1 MKKQLAVMVMLCIA
15 LAGKSQGI
23 TFEKGSWKEVVAK
36 AKATNKPI
44 FIDVYTSWCGPCKN
58 MSKNVFT
65 QAEVGKEYN
74 ENYIC
79 YQIDAEK
86 GDGIELAKRYEVKA
100 YPTYLFLKADGSLF
114 SRSLGSME
122 AEKFIAVSKTAL
134 ADMNDPKP
142 LSEMEKEY
150 PNRKNDAAFLLE
162 YINKREKF
170 GKENAQLFDEYLAL
184 LPKEERVSDKT
195 LEIYRKE
202 KRNIDIHTLAYK
214 NLQENINVITPMKR
228 GVAYLYLMGCID
240 NTFRKACNDQNEKL
254 LEEVLAANQKIPNKA
269 MAKSKDELYMNYYQK
284 TKNWDKY
291 IPHAANYC
299 EASLMTITADSIT
312 KMEKS
317 MLLHFDES
325 AIALKKIGYDSTQIA
340 ETKKSLEHALRN
352 KNSEALN
359 NIAWT
364 FFERTNDPLLLN
376 KALLWSGRSVEL
388 NEQNPMYIDTYANL
402 LYKLGQKEKAI
413 AEETK
418 ALNAALNA
426 KEKTK
431 FYEETLKKMKAGEKT
446 WK

>member
-15 LAGKSQGI
+15 LAGNSQGI
-23 TFEKGSWKEVVAK
+23 AFEKGSWKEVVAK

-44 FIDVYTSWCGPCKN
+44 FVDVYTSWCGPCKN

-214 NLQENINVITPMKR
+214 NLQENINVISPIKR
-228 GVAYLYLMGCID
+228 GIAYTYLIGCID
-240 NTFRKACNDQNEKL
+240 NTFRKACDDTDEKL
-254 LEEVLAANQKIPNKA
+254 LEELIVENQKLPNRS
-269 MAKSKDELYMNYYQK
+269 MSKSKDELYMNYYQK
-284 TKNWDKY
+284 IKN
-291 IPHAANYC
+291 
-299 EASLMTITADSIT
+299 
-312 KMEKS
+312 
-317 MLLHFDES
+317 
-325 AIALKKIGYDSTQIA
+325 
-340 ETKKSLEHALRN
+340 
-352 KNSEALN
+352 
-359 NIAWT
+359 
-364 FFERTNDPLLLN
+364 
-376 KALLWSGRSVEL
+376 
-388 NEQNPMYIDTYANL
+388 
-402 LYKLGQKEKAI
+402 
-413 AEETK
+413 
-418 ALNAALNA
+418 
-426 KEKTK
+426 
-431 FYEETLKKMKAGEKT
+431 
-446 WK
+446 